1 MAAAIRRCEMTR
13 PLAIH
18 LFFMVLGYALAV
30 AVASTITVFITF
42 IPTVLPDDGAWGSA
56 YKSLQE
62 LPIFLMFGALYTAMF
77 ATPGWLISVITA
89 EYTNERRKY
98 WFGVAGFLT
107 AILAQLIAYAFIGGM
122 FAAPMTLIGSL
133 IGGSAGGVSYW
144 AIVGKRSGGWKSQ
157 TNRAVSP

>member
-1 MAAAIRRCEMTR
+1 MTR
-13 PLAIH
+13 PVVIH

-30 AVASTITVFITF
+30 AVASTITVFVTF

-62 LPIFLMFGALYTAMF
+62 LPVFLMFGALYTAMF
-77 ATPGWLISVITA
+77 ALPGWLVSVITA
-89 EYTNERRKY
+89 EYLSGRRKY
-98 WFGVAGFLT
+98 WFGIAGFLT

-133 IGGSAGGVSYW
+133 IGGFCGGLSYW
-144 AIVGKRSGGWKSQ
+144 AVAGKRSGSWKI
-157 TNRAVSP
+157 T